1 MKAYPPSSGLLFIVN
16 TAHTKV
22 VGRSWTDG
30 LKNGTISTVFIK
42 NTEGLW
48 VVSILRSNAK
58 GSRRVHV

>member
-42 NTEGLW
+42 NTEGAL
-48 VVSILRSNAK
+48 
-58 GSRRVHV
+58 GSQHTQKQCKRK